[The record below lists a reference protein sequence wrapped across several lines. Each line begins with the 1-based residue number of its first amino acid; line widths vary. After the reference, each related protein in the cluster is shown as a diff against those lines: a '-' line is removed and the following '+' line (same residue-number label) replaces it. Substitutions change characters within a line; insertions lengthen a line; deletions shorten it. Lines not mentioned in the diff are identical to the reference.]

1 MKNRYCAL
9 HAPLFLAEGLC
20 LSALFGL
27 LLCFPKAVSA
37 GVTEGLR
44 LCLSSLIGA
53 LMPFLV
59 LSRLVL
65 LRGLHVPL
73 AKRAS
78 FMTRRILGL
87 PGVCAAAVV
96 FSLCGGYPVGAG
108 MTAGLLTNGQISQNH
123 AKRMLLFCVSP
134 GPAFALSAVGVNLLG
149 SPRAGMILWVSVSLS
164 ALLCGA
170 LTRPL
175 FKEKANAPQPFATP
189 PASPSLLEALSQA
202 AGDGLQSM
210 LLICAFA
217 ALFSGLLELLRAL
230 SLPEPVLQGAAA
242 LLEITNACSA
252 LCGKVPLPV
261 LAAVLSWGGMC
272 VHCQIAPFLAAA
284 KLPYGAFLCGRILH
298 AGLAFG
304 VCRALLLFVPLP
316 LGTMAQPQLKAAAQ
330 QNWALSV
337 CMLAMCVLL
346 LCPARIRF
354 GKART

>member
-1 MKNRYCAL
+1 MKNRYCPL
-9 HAPLFLAEGLC
+9 HAPLFLAEDLC

-53 LMPFLV
+53 LLPFLV

-65 LRGLHVPL
+65 LRGLHVSL

-78 FMTRRILGL
+78 FLTRRILGL

-96 FSLCGGYPVGAG
+96 FSLCGGYPVGAS
-108 MTAGLLTNGQISQNH
+108 MAAGLLTNGQISPSH

-134 GPAFALSAVGVNLLG
+134 GPAFALSAVGANLLG
-149 SPRAGMILWVSVSLS
+149 SPRAGMVLWASVSLG
-164 ALLCGA
+164 ALLCGV

-175 FKEKANAPQPFATP
+175 FKEKANILQPVAAP
-189 PASPSLLEALSQA
+189 PAPLPLPEALSQA

-217 ALFSGLLELLRAL
+217 ALFSGLLGLLHAL
-230 SLPEPVLQGAAA
+230 SLPEPVLRAAA
-242 LLEITNACSA
+242 VLLEVTNACGA
-252 LCGKVPLPV
+252 LCTKVPLPV

-284 KLPYGAFLCGRILH
+284 KLPYWAFLCGRILH

-354 GKART
+354 GQART